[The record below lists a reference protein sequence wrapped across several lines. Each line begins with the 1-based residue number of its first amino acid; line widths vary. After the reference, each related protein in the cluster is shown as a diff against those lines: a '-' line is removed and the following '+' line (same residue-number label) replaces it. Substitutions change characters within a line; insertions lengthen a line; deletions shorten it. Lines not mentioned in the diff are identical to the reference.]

1 MKKSEKKTAKATKV
15 PAKKVAKSVA
25 PKAPYKSVKQFANLC
40 LDAQKPRG
48 AYLSMNVDTGLASF
62 VSGTKK
68 APHAVAADIP
78 VALEEIAKALGIK
91 VVHVS

>member
-1 MKKSEKKTAKATKV
+1 MKKSEKKTVNAAKV
-15 PAKKVAKSVA
+15 PAKKGAK
-25 PKAPYKSVKQFANLC
+25 PKAPYKSIKHLAKMC
-40 LDAQKPRG
+40 IAGEKPTG
-48 AYLSMNVDTGLASF
+48 VYLSMNVGTGLASF

-68 APHAVAADIP
+68 EPYAVADDIP